1 MSRTWNEYEKAGLRH
16 CVFFLYLRNCSDEKF
31 KTHAAV
37 PPWIRFV
44 LTIISPLNGR
54 ELCGRFQNWK
64 LINDAELYIAGFVHL
79 RFSFKR

>member
-16 CVFFLYLRNCSDEKF
+16 CVFFLYLRNCSGKKF

-44 LTIISPLNGR
+44 LTTVEPRYFEVPREMEKSP
-54 ELCGRFQNWK
+54 K
-64 LINDAELYIAGFVHL
+64 
-79 RFSFKR
+79 

>member
-1 MSRTWNEYEKAGLRH
+1 MSRTWNEYERTGLRH
-16 CVFFLYLRNCSDEKF
+16 CVFFLYLRNCSDKKF

-54 ELCGRFQNWK
+54 ELFGRFQN
-64 LINDAELYIAGFVHL
+64 
-79 RFSFKR
+79 